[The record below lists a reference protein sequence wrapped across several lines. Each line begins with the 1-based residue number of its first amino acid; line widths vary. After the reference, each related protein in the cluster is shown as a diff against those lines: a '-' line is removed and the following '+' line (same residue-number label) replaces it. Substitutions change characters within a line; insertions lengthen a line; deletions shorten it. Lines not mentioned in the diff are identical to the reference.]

1 MFVLKANES
10 VKNYPSE
17 KRMYANYAAR
27 SIKKV
32 CKEIGPRF
40 SGSEA
45 EKKAIEFMSEEL
57 KTCSDDVKIDSFSV
71 HPKAFLGW
79 IPMSGTLM
87 IIASALFFVAQF
99 FAISYLF
106 YATLAI
112 SAVCLF
118 FGITEFMFYLETLD
132 KFTPKKTSYNTYGV
146 RKASGET
153 KRRIIFAG
161 HADSSMEWR
170 FSHLGGPKLLILTL
184 GGALVGLVYAFGAS
198 IFTIVKIHMNPDFIS
213 TLTVDIL
220 SYIML
225 FFIIFFITAIF
236 MYDKNRVVEG
246 ANDNL
251 TGCFASIAILKFMQD
266 NDIRL
271 ENTEVVA
278 LCTGSEETGLR
289 GAKDFC
295 KKHAEEFS
303 DVETI
308 FIALDTLRDY
318 DYMGIYNKDMSGIV
332 KNDPEVCNLMR
343 KAGNIAG
350 LENLPYRT
358 ITIGASDAAAV
369 SRSRNAIK
377 AAAFAAMDPA
387 PARYYHTRTD
397 THDNIDLKT
406 IEAGVGL
413 CLETAFLYDEKG
425 LNV

>member
-1 MFVLKANES
+1 MKANES

-17 KRMYANYAAR
+17 RRMYANYAAR
-27 SIKKV
+27 AIKKV

-40 SGSEA
+40 SGSEE
-45 EKKAIEFMSEEL
+45 EKKGIEFMSEEL
-57 KTCSDDVKIDSFSV
+57 KTCCDDVKIDSFSV

-79 IPMSGTLM
+79 IPMSGALM
-87 IIASALFFVAQF
+87 IVASALFFVAQF
-99 FAISYLF
+99 FTIPWLF
-106 YATLAI
+106 YVTLAI
-112 SAVCLF
+112 SAICLF
-118 FGITEFMFYLETLD
+118 FGLTEFGFYLETLD
-132 KFTPKKTSYNTYGV
+132 IFTPKKTSYNTYGV
-146 RKASGET
+146 RKAAGET

-170 FSHLGGPKLLILTL
+170 FSHLGGPALLITTL
-184 GGALVGLVYAFGAS
+184 GGALVGLVYSLGAS
-198 IFTIVKIHMNPDFIS
+198 IFTVVKIHMNPDYIS
-213 TLTVDIL
+213 SLTVDIL

-225 FFIIFFITAIF
+225 FFIIFFFTAIF
-236 MYDKNRVVEG
+236 MYDKKRVVEG

-251 TGCFASIAILKFMQD
+251 SGCFVSIAVLKFMQD

-271 ENTEVVA
+271 ENTEVIA

-308 FIALDTLRDY
+308 FIALDTIRDY
-318 DYMGIYNKDMSGIV
+318 DHMGIYNKDMSGFV
-332 KNDPEVCNLMR
+332 KNDPEVSNLLR
-343 KAGNIAG
+343 AAGNIAG

-358 ITIGASDAAAV
+358 VTIGSSDAAAV
-369 SRSRNAIK
+369 SRSKNAIK

-413 CLETAFLYDEKG
+413 SLETAFLYDEKG

>member
-1 MFVLKANES
+1 MKANES

-17 KRMYANYAAR
+17 RRMYTNYAAR
-27 SIKKV
+27 AIKKV

-45 EKKAIEFMSEEL
+45 EKQGIEFMSEEL
-57 KTCSDDVKIDSFSV
+57 KTCCDDVKLDSFNV

-79 IPMSGTLM
+79 VPMSGILM
-87 IIASALFFVAQF
+87 IIASAIFFVAQF
-99 FAISYLF
+99 FEIAALF
-106 YATLAI
+106 FAPLAI
-112 SAVCLF
+112 AVFCLF
-118 FGITEFMFYLETLD
+118 FGITEFVFYMETLD
-132 KFTPKKTSYNTYGV
+132 KFTPKKTSYNTYGI

-170 FSHLGGPKLLILTL
+170 FSYLGGPKLLIATL
-184 GGALVGLVYAFGAS
+184 GGAIVGLVYSLAAS
-198 IFTIVKIHMNPDFIS
+198 IFVIVKSYTDPAFIS
-213 TLTVDIL
+213 SLTVDIL

-225 FFIIFFITAIF
+225 FFIIFFITAIL
-236 MYDKNRVVEG
+236 MYDKKRVVEG
-246 ANDNL
+246 ANDDL
-251 TGCFASIAILKFMQD
+251 TGCFTSIAVLKFMQD

-289 GAKDFC
+289 GAKDFI
-295 KKHAEEFS
+295 KKHSNDFS
-303 DVETI
+303 DVETV
-308 FIALDTLRDY
+308 FIALDTIRDY
-318 DYMGIYNKDMSGIV
+318 DHMGIYNKDMSGIV
-332 KNDPEVCNLMR
+332 KNDPEVCNLLR
-343 KAGNIAG
+343 EAGKIAELG
-350 LENLPYRT
+350 ELPYKT
-358 ITIGASDAAAV
+358 VSLGATDAAAV
-369 SRSRNAIK
+369 SKGKTSIK

-387 PARYYHTRTD
+387 PARYYHTRLD
-397 THDNIDLKT
+397 THENLDLKT

>member
-1 MFVLKANES
+1 MKANES
-10 VKNYPSE
+10 VKNYASE
-17 KRMYANYAAR
+17 RRMYANYAAR
-27 SIKKV
+27 AIKKV

-40 SGSEA
+40 SGSEE

-57 KTCSDDVKIDSFSV
+57 KTCSDDVKTDSFSV

-79 IPMSGTLM
+79 VPMSGTLM
-87 IIASALFFVAQF
+87 IIATALFFVAQF
-99 FAISYLF
+99 FEIAALF
-106 YATLAI
+106 IATLAI
-112 SAVCLF
+112 SAICLF
-118 FGITEFMFYLETLD
+118 FGITEFGFYLETLD

-170 FSHLGGPKLLILTL
+170 FSYLGGPKLLILTL
-184 GGALVGLVYAFGAS
+184 GGALVGLVYSFAAS
-198 IFTIVKIHMNPDFIS
+198 IFAVVKTSLNPEFIS
-213 TLTVDIL
+213 SLTLDIL
-220 SYIML
+220 SYIMIFFIL
-225 FFIIFFITAIF
+225 FFISAIF
-236 MYDKNRVVEG
+236 MYDKKRVVEG
-246 ANDNL
+246 ANDDL
-251 TGCFASIAILKFMQD
+251 TGCFTSIAILKFMQD
-266 NDIRL
+266 NNIRL

-289 GAKDFC
+289 GAKDFV

-308 FIALDTLRDY
+308 FIALDTIRDY

-332 KNDPEVCNLMR
+332 KNDPEVCNLL
-343 KAGNIAG
+343 KEAGNIAG
-350 LENLPYRT
+350 LENLPYLT
-358 ITIGASDAAAV
+358 VSLGSTDAAAV
-369 SRSRNAIK
+369 SRSKNSIK

-387 PARYYHTRTD
+387 PARYYHTRLD
-397 THDNIDLKT
+397 THENIDLKA

>member
-1 MFVLKANES
+1 MKANES

-17 KRMYANYAAR
+17 RRMYANYAAR
-27 SIKKV
+27 AIKKV

-40 SGSEA
+40 SGTEA
-45 EKKAIEFMSEEL
+45 EKQSIEYMSEEL
-57 KTCSDDVKIDSFSV
+57 KTCCDDVKIDSFSV

-87 IIASALFFVAQF
+87 IIASVLFFVAQF
-99 FAISYLF
+99 FEIAALF
-106 YATLAI
+106 IATVAI

-118 FGITEFMFYLETLD
+118 FGITEFAFYLETLD
-132 KFTPKKTSYNTYGV
+132 KFTPKKTSYNTYGI

-170 FSHLGGPKLLILTL
+170 FSYLGGPVLLIATL
-184 GGALVGLVYAFGAS
+184 GGALLGLVYSLVAG
-198 IFTIVKIHMNPDFIS
+198 IVVLIKSYTDPAFIS
-213 TLTVDIL
+213 SLAVDIL

-225 FFIIFFITAIF
+225 FFIIFFISAVF

-251 TGCFASIAILKFMQD
+251 TGCFASIAVLKFMQD

-295 KKHAEEFS
+295 KKHADEFS

-332 KNDPEVCNLMR
+332 RNDPEVCRLMR
-343 KAGNIAG
+343 EAGNIAG

-369 SRSRNAIK
+369 SRSKNAIK

-387 PARYYHTRTD
+387 PARYYHTRLD
-397 THDNIDLKT
+397 THENLDLKT

>member
-1 MFVLKANES
+1 MKANES
-10 VKNYPSE
+10 VKNYASE
-17 KRMYANYAAR
+17 RRMYANYAAR
-27 SIKKV
+27 AIKKV

-40 SGSEA
+40 SGSEE

-79 IPMSGTLM
+79 IPMSGALM
-87 IIASALFFVAQF
+87 IIAAALFFVAQF
-99 FAISYLF
+99 FEIAALF
-106 YATLAI
+106 IATLVI

-118 FGITEFMFYLETLD
+118 FGITEFAFYLETLD
-132 KFTPKKTSYNTYGV
+132 KFTPKKTSYNTYGI

-170 FSHLGGPKLLILTL
+170 FSYLGGPALLITTL
-184 GGALVGLVYAFGAS
+184 GGALVGLVYSFAAS
-198 IFTIVKIHMNPDFIS
+198 IFAIIKTCMNPEFIS
-213 TLTVDIL
+213 ALTLDIL

-225 FFIIFFITAIF
+225 FFVIFFVLAIF

-251 TGCFASIAILKFMQD
+251 SGCFASIAVLKFMQD

-271 ENTEVVA
+271 ENTEVIA

-289 GAKDFC
+289 GAKDFV

-332 KNDPEVCNLMR
+332 KNDPEVSNLLR
-343 KAGNIAG
+343 EAGNIAG
-350 LENLPYRT
+350 LENLPYKT
-358 ITIGASDAAAV
+358 ISLGASDAAAV
-369 SRSRNAIK
+369 SRSKNAIK
-377 AAAFAAMDPA
+377 ATAFAAMDPA
-387 PARYYHTRTD
+387 PARYYHTRLD
-397 THDNIDLKT
+397 THENIDLKS

-413 CLETAFLYDEKG
+413 CLEAAFLYDEKG

>member
-1 MFVLKANES
+1 MKANES
-10 VKNYPSE
+10 VKNYASE
-17 KRMYANYAAR
+17 RRMYANYAAR
-27 SIKKV
+27 AIKKV

-40 SGSEA
+40 SGSEE

-79 IPMSGTLM
+79 IPMSGALM
-87 IIASALFFVAQF
+87 IIAAALFFVAQF
-99 FAISYLF
+99 FEIAALF
-106 YATLAI
+106 IATLVI
-112 SAVCLF
+112 SAVCIF
-118 FGITEFMFYLETLD
+118 FGVTEFAFYLETLD
-132 KFTPKKTSYNTYGV
+132 KFTPKKTSYNTYGI

-170 FSHLGGPKLLILTL
+170 FSYLGGPALLITTL
-184 GGALVGLVYAFGAS
+184 GGALVGLVDSFAAS
-198 IFTIVKIHMNPDFIS
+198 IFAIIKTCMNPEFIS
-213 TLTVDIL
+213 ALTLDIL

-225 FFIIFFITAIF
+225 FFVIFFVLAIF

-251 TGCFASIAILKFMQD
+251 SGCFASIAVLKFMQD

-271 ENTEVVA
+271 ENTEVIA

-289 GAKDFC
+289 GAKDFV

-318 DYMGIYNKDMSGIV
+318 DYMGIYNKDMSGVV
-332 KNDPEVCNLMR
+332 KNDPEVCNLLR
-343 KAGNIAG
+343 EAGKTAELG
-350 LENLPYRT
+350 ELPYKT
-358 ITIGASDAAAV
+358 VSLGATDAAAI
-369 SRSRNAIK
+369 SKSKKFK

-387 PARYYHTRTD
+387 PARYYHTRLD
-397 THDNIDLKT
+397 THENLDLKS

>member
-1 MFVLKANES
+1 MKANES

-17 KRMYANYAAR
+17 RRMYTNYAAR
-27 SIKKV
+27 AIKKV

-45 EKKAIEFMSEEL
+45 EKQGIEFMSEEL
-57 KTCSDDVKIDSFSV
+57 KTCCDDVKVDSFSV

-87 IIASALFFVAQF
+87 IIATALFFVAQF
-99 FAISYLF
+99 FEIAALLIAPVVISVF
-106 YATLAI
+106 
-112 SAVCLF
+112 CLF
-118 FGITEFMFYLETLD
+118 FGITEFVFYMETLD
-132 KFTPKKTSYNTYGV
+132 KFTPKKTSYNTYGI

-170 FSHLGGPKLLILTL
+170 FSYLGGPKLLIATL
-184 GGALVGLVYAFGAS
+184 GGAVLGLVYSLVVS
-198 IFTIVKIHMNPDFIS
+198 IVVLVKSYTDPAFIS
-213 TLTVDIL
+213 TLAVDIL

-225 FFIIFFITAIF
+225 FFIIFFITAIL
-236 MYDKNRVVEG
+236 MYDKKRVVEG
-246 ANDNL
+246 ANDDL
-251 TGCFASIAILKFMQD
+251 TGCFTSIAVLKFMQD

-289 GAKDFC
+289 GAKDFI
-295 KKHAEEFS
+295 KKHGEEFS

-308 FIALDTLRDY
+308 FIALDTIRDY
-318 DYMGIYNKDMSGIV
+318 DFMGIYNKDMSGVV
-332 KNDPEVCNLMR
+332 KNDPEVCNLLR
-343 KAGNIAG
+343 EAGNIAG
-350 LENLPYRT
+350 LENLPYLT
-358 ITIGASDAAAV
+358 VSLGATDAAAI
-369 SRSRNAIK
+369 SKSKKMK

-387 PARYYHTRTD
+387 PARYYHTRLD
-397 THDNIDLKT
+397 THENLDLKT